1 MQILRRVD
9 QLLRR
14 ERLVLLAVLAVAVI
28 VLLSAGLCGGGRPA
42 YATDTGF
49 LAPSASAAGSP
60 TCDST
65 GNGLL
70 SDNTYVACEDGENFV
85 LSGFGATVPAGAII
99 LGIRV
104 ELEHRTS
111 YDSGTDETCITLSW
125 DGGITFPS
133 SQNCANTN
141 ADGAEADDFDTIGTV
156 TDDWGHVWTPAEVN
170 DLYLQAEANSGAS
183 TMSIDGIRV
192 AIEYTLGKSGFLPAT
207 ASAAGSPTC
216 DTPGNALLSDDSY
229 VLCEDGE
236 KFVLSGFGLDL
247 PAGSTIDGIRVEIEH
262 RTSLDWF
269 TDQTCITLSW
279 DGGATFPSN
288 QDCANTN
295 ADGAEPDDFDTVG
308 AVNGTWG
315 HAWTVAEINDVYLQ
329 AEANSGASTMSI
341 DQIRVWVSYTPPS
354 GTPTDTPAATDTP
367 AGTPTD
373 TPVPSATPTSTPTP
387 IASGFLPPS
396 ASAAG
401 SVTCDTVGNALLS
414 DDAYVLCEDGESF
427 VLSGFG
433 LNVPVGSTIDGI
445 QVEIEHRTSLDWFT
459 DETCITLSWDGGVN
473 YPSNQN
479 CANTNADGAE
489 DDDVDVLGGI
499 ADDWGHVWTVAEIND
514 LYVRA
519 VADSGFSTMSIDRI
533 RVSVAYTPPTPTPT
547 PTATATATAT
557 ATPTTTNTPV
567 PVSLLPPEPTATSA
581 PPNTAVPTP
590 VQALTSTP
598 EPPEAATATPTASAT
613 PPALS
618 SLAGDVDCGGYVDG
632 FDALLILQFD
642 AGLID
647 ALPCADGADA
657 NGDGRVNC
665 MDAMVVMQ
673 LVVGLLDGLSQ

>member
-1 MQILRRVD
+1 M
-9 QLLRR
+9 
-14 ERLVLLAVLAVAVI
+14 LLAVLAVAVI

-125 DGGITFPS
+125 DGGATFPS

-170 DLYLQAEANSGAS
+170 DIYLE
-183 TMSIDGIRV
+183 
-192 AIEYTLGKSGFLPAT
+192 
-207 ASAAGSPTC
+207 
-216 DTPGNALLSDDSY
+216 
-229 VLCEDGE
+229 
-236 KFVLSGFGLDL
+236 
-247 PAGSTIDGIRVEIEH
+247 
-262 RTSLDWF
+262 
-269 TDQTCITLSW
+269 
-279 DGGATFPSN
+279 
-288 QDCANTN
+288 
-295 ADGAEPDDFDTVG
+295 
-308 AVNGTWG
+308 
-315 HAWTVAEINDVYLQ
+315 

-387 IASGFLPPS
+387 FASGFLAPS

-459 DETCITLSWDGGVN
+459 DETCITLSWDGGAN
-473 YPSNQN
+473 YLSNQS
-479 CANTNADGAE
+479 CANTNADGTE

-533 RVSVAYTPPTPTPT
+533 RVSVAYTPPTPTLT

-557 ATPTTTNTPV
+557 ITPTATPTMTATATDTPL
-567 PVSLLPPEPTATSA
+567 PVSPPEPTATSA
-581 PPNTAVPTP
+581 PPNTAVPTSA
-590 VQALTSTP
+590 QALTSTP

-618 SLAGDVDCGGYVDG
+618 SLAGDVDCGGYIDS
-632 FDALLILQFD
+632 FDALLILQYD
-642 AGLID
+642 AGLLD
-647 ALPCADGADA
+647 ALPCAEGADA
-657 NGDGRVNC
+657 NGDGGVNSL
-665 MDAMVVMQ
+665 DATVLLQ
-673 LVVGLLDGLSQ
+673 LIAGLIDSISR